1 MVTDNFVIFKHFP
14 VRGYWEISGYLYTT
28 YLMNEV
34 VLNENKMGMATMLA
48 LHGLNNIDS
57 IMDTLVKYTKDPQ
70 DDLFIVNIYCEEKN
84 D

>member
-1 MVTDNFVIFKHFP
+1 
-14 VRGYWEISGYLYTT
+14 
-28 YLMNEV
+28 MNEV